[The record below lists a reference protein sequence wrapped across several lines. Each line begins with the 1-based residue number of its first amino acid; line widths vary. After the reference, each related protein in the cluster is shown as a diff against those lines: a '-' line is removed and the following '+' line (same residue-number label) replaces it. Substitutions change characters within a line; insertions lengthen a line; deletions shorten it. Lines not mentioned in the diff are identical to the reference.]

1 MTKPRHPEIGVAMFG
16 MPDST
21 VAIIGRCR
29 LAMRRASLPTEEL
42 EAFTEEATAS
52 GDSLL
57 RTVKAW
63 FEVDGGEV
71 YRILNPKAAK

>member
-52 GDSLL
+52 DYDSLL
-57 RTVKAW
+57 RTVTAW
-63 FEVDGGEV
+63 FDVDGG
-71 YRILNPKAAK
+71 NQ